1 MAEASLWLKQAT
13 GSFHG
18 LRQAPPSGNVISKH
32 YYGIHRKIN
41 HHIYVLTLA
50 V

>member
-18 LRQAPPSGNVISKH
+18 LRQAPPSGNVTAITTSVFTAEST
-32 YYGIHRKIN
+32 
-41 HHIYVLTLA
+41 IYFLILA